1 MILFLFSPSVL
12 HMVLTTK
19 TSIKIVLVKMV
30 FYITSLKVRFYWS
43 FKFDWISND
52 GLCFKNAFTD
62 LDYKRLALWPRLK
75 FHVWGKLYGL
85 LSNHNQI
92 SLADIDTVEEKSF
105 LLKNA
110 LSLTLTRKSLRLRPR
125 LKFHYW
131 EELKSVL
138 RFLIN
143 HLFNLFQIEK
153 CYWFES
159 LKPVFSKFQTQTSD
173 TIFF

>member
-1 MILFLFSPSVL
+1 MA
-12 HMVLTTK
+12 
-19 TSIKIVLVKMV
+19 SIKISRFGKTLWIA
-30 FYITSLKVRFYWS
+30 FESL
-43 FKFDWISND
+43 
-52 GLCFKNAFTD
+52 
-62 LDYKRLALWPRLK
+62 
-75 FHVWGKLYGL
+75 
-85 LSNHNQI
+85 NQI

-110 LSLTLTRKSLRLRPR
+110 LSLTLTRKSLRLWPR
-125 LKFHYW
+125 LKFHSW

-159 LKPVFSKFQTQTSD
+159 LKPVFSNKQTNKIQTQTSD
-173 TIFF
+173 TKFFNLFDFFLILVCVSFSARTGSNSSGRTKCKSNQKNVFYNL